1 MLSDQAHRRGGEGG
15 EVCVCPAYEPIRVR
29 GSAGASA
36 RESVG
41 LVVGGRS
48 EIVTVRTRNDSSG
61 VAAYQGGPKRCV
73 PGLCHVRQ
81 RGGA

>member
-1 MLSDQAHRRGGEGG
+1 MLSDWAHRRGGPSPPERAYT
-15 EVCVCPAYEPIRVR
+15 AYEPICVR
-29 GSAGASA
+29 GGAGAGS

-61 VAAYQGGPKRCV
+61 VAAYQGPPEGGV
-73 PGLCHVRQ
+73 AGLCHVRQ